1 MTAPILENVTI
12 KLYCQHCHKIYDHP
26 IDQLALHP
34 GQVYGWKRTFPCG
47 HTIEFGIGHQVP
59 YQGGELVKGKHD
71 FSVPWQVLQN
81 QVEYL
86 KQRYEFAYGDLG
98 CYEHG
103 TRRERMLAAFKVIFE
118 WLSKYML
125 QLDPREG
132 EPWDYTVSQV
142 EERMDELE
150 RRLIDG

>member
-47 HTIEFGIGHQVP
+47 HTIEFGIGYQVP
-59 YQGGELVKGKHD
+59 SQGGQLVKGEHD
-71 FSVPWQVLQN
+71 FFIPWQVLQD
-81 QVEYL
+81 QVDYL
-86 KQRYEFAYGDLG
+86 KQKYQLAYEDIDQ
-98 CYEHG
+98 YEYQ
-103 TRRERMLAAFKVIFE
+103 TAKERMLAAFKVIFE

-132 EPWDYTVSQV
+132 RPLGYTVSQV
-142 EERMDELE
+142 EERMEEME
-150 RRLIDG
+150 RRLLDE